1 MLNEQQE
8 EAKNKIVS
16 WFEQARKGGNQI
28 FTLAGYAGTGKTYL
42 INYLINSVLD
52 VDKEKIASVTPT
64 AFALA

>member
-28 FTLAGYAGTGKTYL
+28 FTLAGYAGTEKTYL
-42 INYLINSVLD
+42 IN
-52 VDKEKIASVTPT
+52 
-64 AFALA
+64 